1 MSANS
6 VTTQKKSEDSH
17 KSQNDSCFVQVL
29 FVAKKTE
36 VEEHFKWK

>member
-6 VTTQKKSEDSH
+6 VTTQKSEDSH
-17 KSQNDSCFVQVL
+17 KCQNDFCVVQVL

>member
-6 VTTQKKSEDSH
+6 VTTQKSEDSH
-17 KSQNDSCFVQVL
+17 RSQNDFCVVQVL